1 MNKER
6 VVITGFSAV
15 TPIGSNIND
24 FWENNINGVS
34 GIQNIS
40 SFDIPNEMSKVA
52 GIVNK
57 IDIDKLHLTN
67 EEKSNYDR
75 SCLFALS
82 ASYEALTMANIEIH
96 NDNNFNV
103 HIASAIS
110 NITKMEE
117 TLKKWSDNGK
127 HSIPHINENNSY
139 LNEWFKFNTVS
150 KILSDYYKFNGENSV
165 IATGCTGGV
174 DAIGYSFRQ
183 IQNKE
188 TDLVLTGATETPITP
203 LVVSSFSKINAT
215 TNDFNDRPFEASRPF
230 DIDRS
235 GFVLSEGCGI
245 LILESLTHAL
255 ERNATIYGEIL
266 GFSSTNNA
274 EHMTDIPENGN
285 SISIPLKK
293 AISES
298 NISIDN
304 IDYINLHGSS
314 TPQNDIA
321 ESNALQSIFKDKA
334 SKIPVTSIKSQIG
347 HALSASN
354 AIEIVSAIKSLET
367 GVIPPTI
374 NVENQDPRCN
384 LNVITKSNMPSINI
398 RNIAKISSGFSG
410 IHSSLVF
417 GKYEEGS
424 KND

>member
-1 MNKER
+1 
-6 VVITGFSAV
+6 
-15 TPIGSNIND
+15 
-24 FWENNINGVS
+24 
-34 GIQNIS
+34 
-40 SFDIPNEMSKVA
+40 
-52 GIVNK
+52 
-57 IDIDKLHLTN
+57 
-67 EEKSNYDR
+67 
-75 SCLFALS
+75 
-82 ASYEALTMANIEIH
+82 
-96 NDNNFNV
+96 
-103 HIASAIS
+103 
-110 NITKMEE
+110 
-117 TLKKWSDNGK
+117 
-127 HSIPHINENNSY
+127 
-139 LNEWFKFNTVS
+139 
-150 KILSDYYKFNGENSV
+150 
-165 IATGCTGGV
+165 
-174 DAIGYSFRQ
+174 
-183 IQNKE
+183 
-188 TDLVLTGATETPITP
+188 
-203 LVVSSFSKINAT
+203 
-215 TNDFNDRPFEASRPF
+215 
-230 DIDRS
+230 
-235 GFVLSEGCGI
+235 
-245 LILESLTHAL
+245 
-255 ERNATIYGEIL
+255 
-266 GFSSTNNA
+266 
-274 EHMTDIPENGN
+274 MTDIPENGN

>member
-15 TPIGSNIND
+15 TPIGSNIED
-24 FWENNINGVS
+24 FWKNNINGAS
-34 GIQNIS
+34 GIQKIS
-40 SFDIPNEMSKVA
+40 DFDIPDGMSKIA
-52 GIVNK
+52 GIVKDFNL
-57 IDIDKLHLTN
+57 DDLNLTTDHKN
-67 EEKSNYDR
+67 NYDR

-82 ASYEALTMANIEIH
+82 ASYEALKMANIKIT
-96 NDNNFNV
+96 NNNNFNV

-110 NITKMEE
+110 NITKMEDV
-117 TLKKWSDNGK
+117 LKNWSDNGK
-127 HSIPHINENNSY
+127 HSIPFKDKSEKDNHLE
-139 LNEWFKFNTVS
+139 EWFKFNTVS
-150 KILSDYYKFNGENSV
+150 KILSDYYKFNGEHSV

-188 TDLVLTGATETPITP
+188 SDLIITGATEAPITP

-215 TNDFNDRPFEASRPF
+215 TKDFNDTPNIASRPF
-230 DIDRS
+230 DTDRS

-245 LILESLTHAL
+245 IILESLTHAL
-255 ERNATIYGEIL
+255 ERNAPIYGEIL

-274 EHMTDIPENGN
+274 EHMTDIPENGE
-285 SISIPLKK
+285 SISIPLQQ
-293 AISES
+293 ALLES
-298 NISIDN
+298 NLNFSD

-321 ESNALQSIFKDKA
+321 ETNALKKVFKKQSNN
-334 SKIPVTSIKSQIG
+334 IPVTSIKSQIG

-354 AIEIVSAIKSLET
+354 AIEIVSSIKSLET
-367 GVIPPTI
+367 GIIPPTI
-374 NVENQDPRCN
+374 NVNNQDPQCD
-384 LNVITKSNMPSINI
+384 LNVITKPNWAPLNI
-398 RNIAKISSGFSG
+398 KNIAKISSGFSG

-417 GKYEEGS
+417 GKYKE
-424 KND
+424 D